1 MGAVAIDSHVHVSEV
16 VIAVMS
22 GLGLVSLDDVALIG
36 NRHVQA
42 LIFDNF
48 CLQAAID
55 TRNKIADLHDTSP
68 GVAAQHEQIG

>member
-36 NRHVQA
+36 NHHVQA
-42 LIFDNF
+42 LG
-48 CLQAAID
+48 
-55 TRNKIADLHDTSP
+55 SP
-68 GVAAQHEQIG
+68 DR